1 MLVLKRVTESLE
13 VEDSRDSNKKKR
25 FIQDYISW
33 GWDVT
38 EGKQPW
44 KPATDNKLAYL
55 SSMCRDK
62 SASAEAPFLSDSVGM
77 NIYKTLLG
85 SDIPIEHVALK
96 DTTLSKTAPFGQVSR
111 LQSIQPERPFT
122 IINHSLELV
131 HFHPLE
137 TRISKKPTK

>member
-1 MLVLKRVTESLE
+1 MTNQISALFSKRRTESLE

-44 KPATDNKLAYL
+44 KPASDNKLAYL

-62 SASAEAPFLSDSVGM
+62 SARAEAPFLSDSVGM

-85 SDIPIEHVALK
+85 SDIPKEHVILK
-96 DTTLSKTAPFGQVSR
+96 ETFLSKTAPFGQVSD
-111 LQSIQPERPFT
+111 
-122 IINHSLELV
+122 
-131 HFHPLE
+131 
-137 TRISKKPTK
+137 

>member
-1 MLVLKRVTESLE
+1 MHHYDWFKILTNQISAPFSKRQTESLE

-44 KPATDNKLAYL
+44 KPASDNKLAYL

-62 SASAEAPFLSDSVGM
+62 SARAEAPFLSDSVGM

-85 SDIPIEHVALK
+85 SDIPKEHVILK
-96 DTTLSKTAPFGQVSR
+96 ETFLSKTAPFGQVSD
-111 LQSIQPERPFT
+111 
-122 IINHSLELV
+122 
-131 HFHPLE
+131 
-137 TRISKKPTK
+137 

>member
-1 MLVLKRVTESLE
+1 MAQNFDLSDQRAILKRVTESLE

-44 KPATDNKLAYL
+44 KPASNNKLAYL

-77 NIYKTLLG
+77 NIYKILLG
-85 SDIPIEHVALK
+85 SDIPKEHVALK
-96 DTTLSKTAPFGQVSR
+96 DTTLAKTAPFGQVSR
-111 LQSIQPERPFT
+111 
-122 IINHSLELV
+122 
-131 HFHPLE
+131 
-137 TRISKKPTK
+137 